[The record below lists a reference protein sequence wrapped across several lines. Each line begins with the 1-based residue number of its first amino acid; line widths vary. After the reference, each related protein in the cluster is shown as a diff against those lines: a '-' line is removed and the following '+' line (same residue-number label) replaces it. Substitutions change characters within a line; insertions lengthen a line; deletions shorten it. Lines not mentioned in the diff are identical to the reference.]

1 MRLKPATLLLVPAAA
16 LLCAAWLARAD
27 DDPYAAAR
35 QEFQRDYALA
45 SAMLPEAAV
54 QDSAALQAYPLYPY
68 LQAARLRRD
77 LRLAPDPNAVD
88 VRIAA
93 FIKDN
98 GDSLAARALR
108 RAWLPELARR
118 KSWSMFNVH
127 YVDTGSDPALRCN
140 ALQARIALNLTKDLA
155 PAIVEQW
162 LSGRD
167 TPAECEP
174 AFDWL
179 RSRTLLPPSLVDQRA
194 RLALAAGNSRLA
206 QNLSRTLPAEMAAP
220 LRQWAALI
228 EQPQREIDRLIA
240 APELSV
246 EPAALQDGWLRL
258 ARADVDA
265 ALQRFQPL
273 LDARK
278 LDAAGASTAARS
290 LALGA
295 AWSRRSEALTYFAR
309 VAPGDIDER
318 TAEWNVRAALWA
330 GDWTRTTQALAAMTP
345 AQRELPRWRYWSA
358 RAAEVQGDT
367 AGARAVYAQLT
378 ANDNYYAA
386 LSSARL
392 GQPFAPHPQPLTI
405 NNAIGTQ
412 IAQQPPF
419 VRAHELLLCE
429 LKPQAALE
437 WQAGLDGLDPA
448 WRVQAVPLA
457 LRWGWY
463 EQAIASASKQG
474 VFNDYQL
481 LYPRPY
487 DVAVHA
493 AVALSQVPEDLI
505 YAILR
510 QESLYDAGAQSR
522 AGALGL
528 LQLIPDTAQRVA
540 RRWQRPPPARS
551 QLFDPNVN
559 VPLGSAELHDLLA
572 LFGNQ
577 APLAIAAYN
586 AGPNAATRWLPDAP
600 RDAAVWIENIP
611 YNETRDYVQRVLWH
625 SLVFGWERSGEPQK
639 VDAWLGQ
646 IAVPT
651 VPPADTQA
659 PVLSDPV
666 AAPAPS
672 PVTPK

>member
-1 MRLKPATLLLVPAAA
+1 MRLKRAPLLLVPA
-16 LLCAAWLARAD
+16 LLCAALLARAD
-27 DDPYAAAR
+27 DDAYAAAR
-35 QEFQRDYALA
+35 QEFLRAYTPA
-45 SAMLPEAAV
+45 SAMLPEGPA

-68 LQAARLRRD
+68 LAAARLRRD

-98 GDSLAARALR
+98 GDQQAARALR
-108 RAWLPELARR
+108 RAWLPDLARR
-118 KSWSMFNVH
+118 KSWSMFNTH

-162 LSGRD
+162 LTGRD

-179 RSRTLLPPSLVDQRA
+179 RARKLLPPSLVDQRA

-206 QNLSRTLPAEMAAP
+206 QNLLKTLPAEMAAP

-228 EQPQREIDRLIA
+228 EQPQREIDRLIG
-240 APELSV
+240 APELPV
-246 EPAALQDGWLRL
+246 ETAALQDGWQRL

-265 ALQRFQPL
+265 ALQRYQPL
-273 LDARK
+273 VDARK
-278 LDAAGASTAARS
+278 LDAPGASIAARS

-295 AWSRRSEALTYFAR
+295 AWSRRPEALTYFSR

-318 TAEWNVRAALWA
+318 AAEWNVRAALWS
-330 GDWTRTTQALAAMTP
+330 GDWTRTTQALATLSST
-345 AQRELPRWRYWSA
+345 QRELPRWRYWSA
-358 RAAEVQGDT
+358 RASEVQGD
-367 AGARAVYAQLT
+367 AAAARAVYTQLT

-392 GQPFAPHPQPLTI
+392 GLPFAPHPQPLTI
-405 NNAIGTQ
+405 NTAIGTQ

-419 VRAHELLLCE
+419 VRAHELLLCD
-429 LKPQAALE
+429 LKPLAAVE
-437 WQAGLDGLDPA
+437 WQAGLEGLDPA

-481 LYPRPY
+481 LYPKPY
-487 DVAVHA
+487 DVAVHT
-493 AVALSQVPEDLI
+493 AVALTQVPEDLI

-510 QESLYDAGAQSR
+510 QESLYDAEVVSR

-559 VPLGSAELHDLLA
+559 VPLGSAELHDLLE

-577 APLAIAAYN
+577 QPLAIAAYN

-625 SLVFGWERSGEPQK
+625 SLVFGWRRSGEPQK

-646 IAVPT
+646 IAVPS
-651 VPPADTQA
+651 VPPAQTQA
-659 PVLSDPV
+659 PVLADPV
-666 AAPAPS
+666 APDPAP
-672 PVTPK
+672 PK

>member
-1 MRLKPATLLLVPAAA
+1 MRLKRAPLLLVPA
-16 LLCAAWLARAD
+16 LLCAALLARAD
-27 DDPYAAAR
+27 DDAYAAAR
-35 QEFQRDYALA
+35 QEFLRAYTPA
-45 SAMLPEAAV
+45 SAMLPEGPA

-68 LQAARLRRD
+68 LEAARLRRD

-98 GDSLAARALR
+98 ADQQAARALR
-108 RAWLPELARR
+108 RAWLPDLARR
-118 KSWSMFNVH
+118 KSWSMFNTH

-162 LSGRD
+162 LTGRD

-179 RSRTLLPPSLVDQRA
+179 RARKLLPPSLIDQRA
-194 RLALAAGNSRLA
+194 RLALATGNARLA
-206 QNLSRTLPAEMAAP
+206 QNLLKTLPAEMAAP

-240 APELSV
+240 GPELPV
-246 EPAALQDGWLRL
+246 ETAALLDGWQRL

-265 ALQRFQPL
+265 ALQRYQPL
-273 LDARK
+273 VDARK
-278 LDAAGASTAARS
+278 LDAAGASIAARS

-295 AWSRRSEALTYFAR
+295 AWSRRPEALTYFSR

-318 TAEWNVRAALWA
+318 TAEWNVRAALWS
-330 GDWTRTTQALAAMTP
+330 GDWTRTAQALATLSP

-358 RAAEVQGDT
+358 RASEVQGD
-367 AGARAVYAQLT
+367 AAAARAVYVQLT
-378 ANDNYYAA
+378 ANDNYYAV

-392 GQPFAPHPQPLTI
+392 GQPFAPHPQPLAI
-405 NNAIGTQ
+405 NTAIGTQ

-419 VRAHELLLCE
+419 VRAHELLLCD
-429 LKPQAALE
+429 LKSLAAVE
-437 WQAGLDGLDPA
+437 WQVGLEGLDPA

-474 VFNDYQL
+474 VYNDYQL
-481 LYPRPY
+481 LYPKPY

-493 AVALSQVPEDLI
+493 AVALTQVPEDLI

-510 QESLYDAGAQSR
+510 QESLYDAEVVSR
-522 AGALGL
+522 AGAMGL

-540 RRWQRPPPARS
+540 RRWQRPSPARG

-559 VPLGSAELHDLLA
+559 VPLGSAELHDLLE

-577 APLAIAAYN
+577 QPLAIAAYN

-625 SLVFGWERSGEPQK
+625 SVVFGWRRSGEPQK
-639 VDAWLGQ
+639 ADAWLGQ
-646 IAVPT
+646 IAVPA
-651 VPPADTQA
+651 VPPAQTQA
-659 PVLSDPV
+659 PVLADPV
-666 AAPAPS
+666 APDPAP
-672 PVTPK
+672 PK